1 MGELTD
7 VASAKR
13 AVLGVLM
20 DRPEEELDDVRA
32 LTKTWV
38 FLIFSSGEVRWG
50 FDMLSDLGADVGLLK
65 SYVEGYINNENQ
77 LKHFTKGRI
86 EAAAEPVAEETES
99 KMKET
104 AWYRKGGVTKAS
116 TLGFMWLK
124 RSVELGLDL
133 STTNID
139 IDHVGMG
146 ELSKSV
152 KDEKG
157 RDGRCGRRP

>member
-65 SYVEGYINNENQ
+65 PYAEGYLNNENQ
-77 LKHFTKGRI
+77 LKHFFKGRT
-86 EAAAEPVAEETES
+86 ETAAEPVAEETEK
-99 KMKET
+99 KMKE
-104 AWYRKGGVTKAS
+104 K
-116 TLGFMWLK
+116 
-124 RSVELGLDL
+124 
-133 STTNID
+133 
-139 IDHVGMG
+139 
-146 ELSKSV
+146 
-152 KDEKG
+152 
-157 RDGRCGRRP
+157 